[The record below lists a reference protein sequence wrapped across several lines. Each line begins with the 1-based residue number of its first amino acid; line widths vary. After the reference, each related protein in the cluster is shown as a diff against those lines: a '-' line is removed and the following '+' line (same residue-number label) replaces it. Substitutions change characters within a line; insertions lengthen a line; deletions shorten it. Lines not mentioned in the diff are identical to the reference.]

1 MFYVML
7 IGSAT
12 TGVPIWVMF
21 SVACAAMVAIAPL
34 CTYVLCADGLRT
46 SRCTAVGAALVLAAS
61 AQLANTFYLQSLGTL
76 CVAAIGPLALALSLL
91 ACREFHL
98 RITVLLAIVCGGMLF
113 NYYPG
118 AAVIMVLLASVV
130 VTAVVASHITIKQA
144 LVLTCSVVAILLI
157 VSVPYLGNIIRSLS
171 FEMAGNM
178 LIERSA
184 SEIQQTFALA
194 LTERVIPFLWGFQPL
209 TSSISGLLG
218 LTFPITFSLGVV
230 FTLIMGLSLYYAD
243 WPTRTLFSSS
253 LLTYILTVIFYS
265 FRGVG
270 YGVFKLIA
278 WGQPFLLVA
287 AVGCCVSMYTKL
299 SPRTTWLSQ
308 VPLML
313 MAILFLTNLQL
324 TLWLGA
330 GAIGSGLGSVLH
342 NIPGFHMD
350 DFQKMEG
357 LPGNVPIVSAAGDPV
372 VNRW

>member
-1 MFYVML
+1 MDALLLTLCVLLLLTASGLGPSLLLLPRNESPLRLIISPAVGLSTFILLSFALVRFGFTGSTIAETTLIILITLSVVALRISGPSRVELKRAVLPIAIGLTALALIAWPLFYEGGRHFIGYGNPDVPGLLQQATYLKSHPFGLYGGEQFVGYAYGVRPDAVLGMFYVML

-171 FEMAGNM
+171 FEMSGNM

-194 LTERVIPFLWGFQPL
+194 LSCLPVRPG
-209 TSSISGLLG
+209 S
-218 LTFPITFSLGVV
+218 
-230 FTLIMGLSLYYAD
+230 
-243 WPTRTLFSSS
+243 RR
-253 LLTYILTVIFYS
+253 
-265 FRGVG
+265 FR
-270 YGVFKLIA
+270 
-278 WGQPFLLVA
+278 
-287 AVGCCVSMYTKL
+287 
-299 SPRTTWLSQ
+299 
-308 VPLML
+308 
-313 MAILFLTNLQL
+313 
-324 TLWLGA
+324 
-330 GAIGSGLGSVLH
+330 
-342 NIPGFHMD
+342 
-350 DFQKMEG
+350 
-357 LPGNVPIVSAAGDPV
+357 
-372 VNRW
+372 